1 VVVHELAH
9 TREHNHSGRFWQ
21 IVAQTLPEY
30 QQARSWLK
38 KHGSELPLLG

>member
-1 VVVHELAH
+1 
-9 TREHNHSGRFWQ
+9 
-21 IVAQTLPEY
+21 VARTLPEY